1 MARNRKHR
9 NKDRRARRKARREM
23 SYALQERLLDTLH
36 KIDKRIMSRRMQT
49 SEGMDALVKSLENKN
64 YIYNA
69 GFNFYQR
76 GSSGDPKKGPGGCK

>member
-23 SYALQERLLDTLH
+23 SYDLQERLLDTLH
-36 KIDKRIMSRRMQT
+36 KIDKRIMSRRKQT
-49 SEGMDALVKSLENKN
+49 SEGLDALVKSLENKN

-69 GFNFYQR
+69 SLFQNTET
-76 GSSGDPKKGPGGCK
+76 K